1 MTDPLILQDA
11 IECGAVI
18 TAQDRDGVRRVAR
31 AAEAAGFDSLWAGDH
46 VSFYVPIL
54 ESLTLLSFVAGAT
67 ERVKIGSSV
76 YLLPLRHPTTTAK
89 VASTLDVLSGGRL
102 VLGVGVG
109 GEFPPEFAASGVPV
123 GERGTRTDEA
133 IAILRRLWTEDGV
146 VHEGRHF
153 RFGPVAL
160 DPKPLQPGGP
170 PIVVGGRKPPALRR
184 AGRLGDGYVSHMCAA
199 ETYRTNLEVIRRHAS
214 DAGRRDVPFTT
225 AAFLFTI
232 LDDDYESALERA
244 AGMLEMIYHR
254 PFRAAAEKYCLLG
267 PSADC
272 LEQLQAFVDAGC
284 RHFVLSPLMP
294 PDEFVARAGDG
305 LLAAI
310 KGLRPRA

>member
-1 MTDPLILQDA
+1 MAAVSTQPAACMPGSFRRTPLAMADPLILN
-11 IECGAVI
+11 ERVRCGAVI
-18 TAQDRDGVRRVAR
+18 TSQHRDGVLRLAR

-109 GEFPPEFAASGVPV
+109 GEFPPEFTASGVPV
-123 GERGTRTDEA
+123 EERGTRTDEA

-160 DPKPLQPGGP
+160 DPKPLQPAGP
-170 PIVVGGRKPPALRR
+170 PIVVGGRK
-184 AGRLGDGYVSHMCAA
+184 
-199 ETYRTNLEVIRRHAS
+199 
-214 DAGRRDVPFTT
+214 
-225 AAFLFTI
+225 
-232 LDDDYESALERA
+232 
-244 AGMLEMIYHR
+244 
-254 PFRAAAEKYCLLG
+254 
-267 PSADC
+267 
-272 LEQLQAFVDAGC
+272 
-284 RHFVLSPLMP
+284 
-294 PDEFVARAGDG
+294 
-305 LLAAI
+305 
-310 KGLRPRA
+310 